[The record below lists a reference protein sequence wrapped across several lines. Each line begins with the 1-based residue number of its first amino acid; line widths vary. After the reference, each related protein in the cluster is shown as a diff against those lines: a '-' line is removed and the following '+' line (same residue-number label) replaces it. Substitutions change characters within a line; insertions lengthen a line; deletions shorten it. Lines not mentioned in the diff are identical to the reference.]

1 MRRERLV
8 VVGNGMAGIRAVEEV
23 LARAPGGFDITVFG
37 AEPHFAYNRIMLS
50 PVLAGEKSFDDIVS
64 HGADWYAKAGVDLRR
79 SVPVSGIDADAREVV
94 TGAGERTFYD
104 KLILATG
111 SHPVMLPLPGAD
123 LDGVVSFRDA
133 FDVDRMVVAAGRGGR
148 AVVIG
153 GGLLGLEAANGLM
166 ARGMKVTVIHLMP
179 GLMERQLDDEAGRM
193 LRHELEG
200 RGIEVVTG
208 AVTEAILGTDR
219 VTGVKL
225 KFGPEIEADLVVMAV
240 GVRPNADLARASG
253 LVVDRGVVVDDE
265 MRTSDRHI
273 FAVGECVQHRG
284 ACYGLVAPLYDMAA
298 VLAGT
303 LAGQRAAYVP
313 AATATRLKV
322 TGIDLFSAGDFAPA
336 EDREDIVLR
345 DPGRGVYRRLV
356 LRNDRL
362 IGAVLYGDTVDGAF
376 FFDLIQSG
384 TDTAPIRDTLIFGPA
399 LCAAA

>member
-1 MRRERLV
+1 MKERLV
-8 VVGNGMAGIRAVEEV
+8 VIGNGMAGIRAVEEV
-23 LARAPGGFDITVFG
+23 LARAPGRFDITVFG

-50 PVLAGEKSFDDIVS
+50 PVLAGEKSFDQIVS
-64 HGADWYAKAGVDLRR
+64 HDADWYAEAGVELRR
-79 SVPVSGIDADAREVV
+79 SAPVAGMNATTREVV
-94 TGAGERTFYD
+94 TGAGERISYD

-111 SHPVMLPLPGAD
+111 SHPVMLPLPGAH
-123 LDGVVSFRDA
+123 LEGVVSFRDA
-133 FDVDRMVVAAGRGGR
+133 FDVDRMVEAAGRGGR

-193 LRHELEG
+193 LRRELEG
-200 RGIEVVTG
+200 RGIEVITG
-208 AVTEAILGTDR
+208 AVTEAILGTGR

-240 GVRPNADLARASG
+240 GVRPNADLARMAG

-265 MRTSDRHI
+265 MRTSDSNI

-303 LAGQRAAYVP
+303 LVGEGGSYVP

-336 EDREDIVLR
+336 EDREDVVLR

-356 LRNDRL
+356 LKHDRL
-362 IGAVLYGDTVDGAF
+362 IGAVLYGDTADGAF

-384 TDTAPIRDTLIFGPA
+384 ADTAPIRDTLIFGPA